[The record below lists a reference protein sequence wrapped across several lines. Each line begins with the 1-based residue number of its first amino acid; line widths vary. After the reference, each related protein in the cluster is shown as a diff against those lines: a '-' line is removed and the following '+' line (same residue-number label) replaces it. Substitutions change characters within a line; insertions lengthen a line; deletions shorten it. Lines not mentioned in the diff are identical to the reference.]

1 MLIKILSRKNN
12 SFGKLMNYISKE
24 ADSQTLCYNLPQT
37 DELNILQ
44 QEFIQNNAYRS
55 KGAKNNMYHHILSFS
70 SKDKAVITP
79 EILHDVAL
87 HYINKAGLENH
98 LVYGRVHTDREN
110 LHWHLMSSQNSF
122 HNKKGFRLS
131 KSELKALQV
140 EMEEYTK
147 EYYPQIKHSFAY
159 TTNKRNLTLGL
170 ETSKAVIKPTEQEFQ
185 IAKLGR
191 ITEKEKLIDHLKAI
205 AKASSTTLEFENRIT
220 QDSKYEL
227 YRYRD
232 KIHGI
237 VDKEQN
243 KKYRLTTL
251 FKTKELATIYRMLQS
266 KDKQVEQQREQQR

>member
-70 SKDKAVITP
+70 SKDKLVITS

-98 LVYGRVHTDREN
+98 LVYGRVHTDRDHT
-110 LHWHLMSSQNSF
+110 HWHLMSSQNSF
-122 HNKKGFRLS
+122 HSRKGFRLS

-147 EYYPQIKHSFAY
+147 AHYPQIKHSFAY

-185 IAKLGR
+185 IKKQGKT
-191 ITEKEKLIDHLKAI
+191 TEKEKLIAYLKII
-205 AKASSTTLEFENRIT
+205 AKQSSSILEFENRIT
-220 QDSKYEL
+220 QDSKYGF
-227 YRYRD
+227 YSYRD

-237 VDKEQN
+237 MNKEQN

-251 FKTKELATIYRMLQS
+251 FKTKEVATIYRMLQS
-266 KDKQVEQQREQQR
+266 KDKIVEHQKEKER

>member
-24 ADSQTLCYNLPQT
+24 ADSQSLCYNLPQT

-98 LVYGRVHTDREN
+98 LVYGRVHTDRDHS
-110 LHWHLMSSQNSF
+110 HWHLMSSQNSF
-122 HNKKGFRLS
+122 HSRKGFRLS

-185 IAKLGR
+185 ITKQGK

-205 AKASSTTLEFENRIT
+205 AKASSTTLEFENRIA
-220 QDSKYEL
+220 QDSKYGL
-227 YRYRD
+227 YSYRD

-251 FKTKELATIYRMLQS
+251 FKTKELASIYRMLQS
-266 KDKQVEQQREQQR
+266 KDKLVEQQREQQR